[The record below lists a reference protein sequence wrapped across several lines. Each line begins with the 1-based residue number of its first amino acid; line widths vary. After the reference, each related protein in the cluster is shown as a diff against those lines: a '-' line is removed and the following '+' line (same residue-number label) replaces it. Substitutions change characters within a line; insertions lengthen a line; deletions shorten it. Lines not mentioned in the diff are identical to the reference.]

1 MEKTSRGYLKIILG
15 SMFAG
20 KTTELIKEYNRH
32 SACGLNC
39 CFINHSLDDRY
50 ESGTNKTKTHN
61 KTEILNDFSVSKLKN
76 IFDKTTQTSVEILL
90 HEHFDVYFINE
101 GQFFED
107 LYEWVNWLVNVKHKK
122 VYVCGLDGDFKRKKF
137 GSILDIIPLCDE
149 VVKIK
154 AICQQCKKF
163 DGIFTHRLSGG
174 TKQLLVGSTNYQSL
188 CRYCYNNQLHVENLD
203 NVAVAV

>member
-1 MEKTSRGYLKIILG
+1 MEKTSSRGYLKIILG

-50 ESGTNKTKTHN
+50 ESGANKTKTHN

-76 IFDKTTQTSVEILL
+76 IFDETTQTSVEILL

-107 LYEWVNWLVNVKHKK
+107 LCEWVNWLVNVKHKK
-122 VYVCGLDGDFKRKKF
+122 
-137 GSILDIIPLCDE
+137 
-149 VVKIK
+149 
-154 AICQQCKKF
+154 
-163 DGIFTHRLSGG
+163 FT
-174 TKQLLVGSTNYQSL
+174 YA
-188 CRYCYNNQLHVENLD
+188 D
-203 NVAVAV
+203 